1 MLEAIPR
8 FVLDIAPSQLDSFTR
23 KPIDCDWIAIWIS
36 FLLRSHIARQ
46 WLALALELTYATAIA
61 IESYMDMLCQ

>member
-8 FVLDIAPSQLDSFTR
+8 VVLDIAPSQLDSFTR

-36 FLLRSHIARQ
+36 FLLI
-46 WLALALELTYATAIA
+46 
-61 IESYMDMLCQ
+61 